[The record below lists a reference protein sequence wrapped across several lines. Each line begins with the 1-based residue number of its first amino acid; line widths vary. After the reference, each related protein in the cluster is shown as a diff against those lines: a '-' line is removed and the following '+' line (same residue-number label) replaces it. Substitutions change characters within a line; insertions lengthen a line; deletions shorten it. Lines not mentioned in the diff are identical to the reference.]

1 MPKYNFY
8 NAVYRCNYGKIE
20 EDICIAKSKN
30 FVKKSLLENSGLIEI
45 LKIDKISKNE
55 NYQEDYKAN
64 IKNFII
70 YSKLKKFKIILF
82 NPETEDTAITTVLA
96 ESKREIYV
104 KYKSYKVFYV
114 SAETPS
120 FDEYCEYYFE

>member
-8 NAVYRCNYGKIE
+8 NVVYRYNSGIVDE
-20 EDICIAKSKN
+20 TICIAKSKQ
-30 FVKKSLLENSGLIEI
+30 FVKKTLLKDNGVTEV
-45 LKIDKISKNE
+45 LKIDKVLILE
-55 NYQEDYKAN
+55 NYREEYILN

-70 YSKLKKFKIILF
+70 YSKLKKFKIIIF
-82 NPETEDTAITTVLA
+82 NPKTEETKITIMLA
-96 ESKREIYV
+96 ESKREIYA

-114 SAETPS
+114 SAEKPS